1 MQNSKCKIQ
10 NELQAEE
17 GKPVKNSKYKM
28 EGDATSNIEQPTLN
42 IQVPVSQHLTNPP
55 HPLPLATPREHLIR
69 PPATFSP
76 SDAEKGTPMG
86 EGGVGLSALGRGSE
100 LSAEPP
106 CVTRFELAALLRVS
120 VRTVDRMIAAGE
132 IPVRRVRGYA
142 VRFLRSDVEQYLT
155 REKLKC

>member
-86 EGGVGLSALGRGSE
+86 EGGVGLFPFEVERVKRSRGLRGS
-100 LSAEPP
+100 
-106 CVTRFELAALLRVS
+106 RFPFRLRVLAALR
-120 VRTVDRMIAAGE
+120 
-132 IPVRRVRGYA
+132 
-142 VRFLRSDVEQYLT
+142 
-155 REKLKC
+155 

>member
-10 NELQAEE
+10 NELQAVE
-17 GKPVKNSKYKM
+17 GKPVKNSKCKM
-28 EGDATSNIEQPTLN
+28 EGDATSNIELPTLN

-55 HPLPLATPREHLIR
+55 HPLPLSHPL
-69 PPATFSP
+69 
-76 SDAEKGTPMG
+76 G
-86 EGGVGLSALGRGSE
+86 EGGVGLSPDRRECESP
-100 LSAEPP
+100 EPP